1 MLRNLSIRAKLAV
14 LLVVP
19 LVLLLVAVVATSAR
33 EAVATSERR
42 HLAAYAGSTATINEF
57 FTALQTERK
66 DTVEYLAAPG
76 DADKAKVATDRA
88 ATDAAIAKV
97 TKAIADSGLDLTSG
111 TASGVYGN
119 VQKALGQ
126 TLPQVRN
133 AVDNSSTTPIAAL
146 STYSSISS
154 AATDLTV
161 AVAEDASDRDMA
173 QEIGAF
179 GYLLKRVDSLSVEQT
194 AGVLV
199 LQGRSTSALEDLRST
214 SIERG
219 AYFEQQARYRLG
231 TRGGAILDRQLSGG
245 DATSALA
252 FLNQDRNLFAAS
264 ATPSLTQSAWEGT
277 TDDVIAAYQSAT
289 SAIGD
294 DVATQADAAA
304 RSDLTGTIALLAGAL
319 LVFAGVTLLGVRVAR
334 SIGRRLRDLATAA
347 TEVRDELP
355 RMVERMQT
363 PGEGPGVEFTPL
375 SIVSHDEIGDVTKV
389 INDLNETT
397 FRIAGEQAA
406 LRASIAE
413 MFVNVAR
420 RDQTLLAR
428 QLAFL
433 DQLERTEENPDTLED
448 LFTLDHLATR
458 MRRNAES
465 LLVLAGINTGRRLR
479 RPLPLSDVVRTAAGE
494 IEHYDRVDL
503 ALQVDPPVVGHLAL
517 SASHMIAELLEN
529 ATNFSDPGTRVVV
542 GTAETDRG
550 VEVSIKDTGL
560 GMNADEVETA
570 HQRIS
575 GGRAS
580 EFVGAQRLG
589 FYVVGRLA
597 GRLDVEV
604 EFETSEGHGTTV
616 TLVLPAALFTPGSVK
631 GAEPELA
638 ALDSGLPQPGLPG
651 GVSALPDVSA
661 LPEAPSALP
670 GGAGGLPTRSKA
682 ARPAAA
688 PSGPNS
694 IVSNPLAASGLGDA
708 LSETLSKSAAE
719 AAASSEV
726 GVNAPKA
733 TIEGRQLPTRK
744 RSAQAQAKVDA
755 TPAPAPV
762 VPAPVVPAPVIPVL
776 PVPESDWKPATAPAG
791 AAAMPKRERKEPS
804 PATLAAAQDILPKAG
819 KKPRQVRESATPPKT
834 AAEAFWTSRKR
845 TEPEVKGSALDA
857 LDATRSE
864 APAPVVPAPIVPAPV
879 VEVPVEAAVPAPVVE
894 AAVPA
899 PVVEAPV
906 VEAPV
911 VEVPVVETPVVLAPV
926 AEAPV
931 AEAPVV
937 PAPVVEVPVAEVPV
951 LEVPVGEAPASEA
964 PTAGRTVGEALR
976 QRNALAATA
985 LNALTEGQNF
995 TPSRGAGSAPLV
1007 RRQAGATAAAAK
1019 PAPARSTAANRQRR
1033 APADVRSML
1042 SGFQAGV
1049 SRGRAGENQ
1058 AEAAPE
1064 SGAAGEA

>member
-19 LVLLLVAVVATSAR
+19 LVLLLVAVVATA
-33 EAVATSERR
+33 AQNVTSTTERR
-42 HLAAYAGSTATINEF
+42 HLAAYAKSAQTINGF
-57 FTALQTERK
+57 FTALQAERRS
-66 DTVEYLAAPG
+66 TLEYLPAPTEEGKAEVAAS
-76 DADKAKVATDRA
+76 RA
-88 ATDAAIAKV
+88 ATDKAVAAV
-97 TKAIADSGLDLTSG
+97 TQAVADSGLDLTKGSS
-111 TASGVYGN
+111 ASVYAT
-119 VQKALGQ
+119 VQQALGQ
-126 TLPQVRN
+126 TLPQARA
-133 AVDNSSTTPIAAL
+133 AVDGGSTTTLATL
-146 STYSSISS
+146 TSYSAVTA

-161 AVAEDASDRDMA
+161 TVAEQAQDRELADDVA
-173 QEIGAF
+173 AF
-179 GYLLKRVDSLSVEQT
+179 GYLLKRVDALSVEQAAGDLVVQGDGST
-194 AGVLV
+194 AVN
-199 LQGRSTSALEDLRST
+199 DLRANA
-214 SIERG
+214 IEQG
-219 AYFEQQARYRLG
+219 AYFEQQARHRLG
-231 TRGGAILDRQLSGG
+231 EDTTGLLDAALNASQ
-245 DATSALA
+245 ANQALA
-252 FLNQDRNLFAAS
+252 FLNQDRNLFAATTG
-264 ATPSLTQSAWEGT
+264 TPSLAEGSWEDT
-277 TDDVIAAYQSAT
+277 SDQVIAAYRGAT
-289 SAIGD
+289 NEIAD
-294 DVATQADAAA
+294 DVAARADSASSRA
-304 RSDLTGTIALLAGAL
+304 LTGTLVLLAGAL
-319 LVFAGVTLLGVRVAR
+319 LVFAAVALFGLRVAR
-334 SIGRRLRDLATAA
+334 DIGRRLRALADAA
-347 TEVRDELP
+347 ITVRDELP

-375 SIVSHDEIGDVTKV
+375 AISSQDEIGEVTNV

-550 VEVSIKDTGL
+550 VEITIRDSGL
-560 GMNADEVETA
+560 GMNAEEVETA

-597 GRLDVEV
+597 GRLDVDV
-604 EFETSEGHGTTV
+604 EFVTSEGNGTTV

-631 GAEPELA
+631 AGEPELA
-638 ALDSGLPQPGLPG
+638 ALDSGLPALEG
-651 GVSALPDVSA
+651 GVSALPDGGVSA

-670 GGAGGLPTRSKA
+670 AGPGGLPTRT
-682 ARPAAA
+682 PAA
-688 PSGPNS
+688 PTGGPNT
-694 IVSNPLAASGLGDA
+694 IVSNPLAAEGLGDA
-708 LSETLSKSAAE
+708 LSATLQESAAE
-719 AAASSEV
+719 AASSSEV
-726 GVNAPKA
+726 NASAPKSKV
-733 TIEGRQLPTRK
+733 EGRQLPTR
-744 RSAQAQAKVDA
+744 RRTAQAQAKA
-755 TPAPAPV
+755 EAPPASPAPV
-762 VPAPVVPAPVIPVL
+762 APAAPVVAS
-776 PVPESDWKPATAPAG
+776 EEDWKPVTASAPTTS
-791 AAAMPKRERKEPS
+791 AMPKRERKPEAPT
-804 PATLAAAQDILPKAG
+804 ALAAAQDILPTAG
-819 KKPRQVRESATPPKT
+819 KKTRKVRDTVAPPKT

-845 TEPEVKGSALDA
+845 SEATTAEASALDA
-857 LDATRSE
+857 LE
-864 APAPVVPAPIVPAPV
+864 ANR
-879 VEVPVEAAVPAPVVE
+879 AAQQTE
-894 AAVPA
+894 DA

-911 VEVPVVETPVVLAPV
+911 AEVPVVEAPAAAAPV
-926 AEAPV
+926 AI
-931 AEAPVV
+931 
-937 PAPVVEVPVAEVPV
+937 PAQ
-951 LEVPVGEAPASEA
+951 
-964 PTAGRTVGEALR
+964 TRTVGEALR
-976 QRNALAATA
+976 QRSALAADALTA
-985 LNALTEGQNF
+985 LTDGQNF
-995 TPSRGAGSAPLV
+995 TPSRGSGSAPLV

-1019 PAPARSTAANRQRR
+1019 PVPARTSAANRQRR

-1049 SRGRAGENQ
+1049 SRGRTEGDT
-1058 AEAAPE
+1058 PTTE
-1064 SGAAGEA
+1064 SGGDGDA

>member
-19 LVLLLVAVVATSAR
+19 LVLLLVAVVATA
-33 EAVATSERR
+33 AQDVTSTTERR
-42 HLAAYAGSTATINEF
+42 HLAAYAKSAQTINGF
-57 FTALQTERK
+57 FTALQTERRS
-66 DTVEYLAAPG
+66 TLEYLAAP
-76 DADKAKVATDRA
+76 ADDLKAQVATDRA
-88 ATDAAIAKV
+88 ATDAATAGV
-97 TKAIADSGLDLTSG
+97 SGAIQASGLDLTAGSSAVVY
-111 TASGVYGN
+111 AS
-119 VQKALGQ
+119 VQKALAE
-126 TLPQVRN
+126 TLPQTRA
-133 AVDNSSTTPIAAL
+133 AVDNGTTTPLAAL
-146 STYSSISS
+146 NSYSAVAS

-161 AVAEDASDRDMA
+161 TVAEQAQDRDLA
-173 QEIGAF
+173 DDIAAF
-179 GYLLKRVDSLSVEQT
+179 GYLLKRVDALSVEQS
-194 AGVLV
+194 AGDLIVQGDTNVALDVLRGNAIE
-199 LQGRSTSALEDLRST
+199 QGN
-214 SIERG
+214 
-219 AYFEQQARYRLG
+219 YFEAQARYRLHAD
-231 TRGGAILDRQLSGG
+231 GAAAL
-245 DATSALA
+245 DATLNSSQVTQSLA
-252 FLNQDRNLFAAS
+252 FLNQDRNIFAA
-264 ATPSLTQSAWEGT
+264 ATGTPSLPEKGWEETSGEVITAYRAATNEIAT
-277 TDDVIAAYQSAT
+277 T
-289 SAIGD
+289 
-294 DVATQADAAA
+294 VADRADAASSRA
-304 RSDLTGTIALLAGAL
+304 TLGTLVLVLGAL
-319 LVFAGVTLLGVRVAR
+319 LVFAAVALFGLRVAR
-334 SIGRRLRDLATAA
+334 DIGRRLRALSDAA
-347 TEVRDELP
+347 ITVRDELP

-363 PGEGPGVEFTPL
+363 PGEGPGVDFTPL
-375 SIVSHDEIGDVTKV
+375 EVTSTDEIGDVAHV

-550 VEVSIKDTGL
+550 VEITIKDSGL

-604 EFETSEGHGTTV
+604 EFVTSEGNGTTV

-631 GAEPELA
+631 AGEPELA
-638 ALDSGLPQPGLPG
+638 ALDSGLPSLEG
-651 GVSALPDVSA
+651 GVSALPDGGVSA
-661 LPEAPSALP
+661 LPDAPSALP
-670 GGAGGLPTRSKA
+670 AGPGGLPTRT
-682 ARPAAA
+682 PAA
-688 PSGPNS
+688 PTGGPNT
-694 IVSNPLAASGLGDA
+694 IVSNPLAAEGLGDA
-708 LSETLSKSAAE
+708 LSATLQKSAAE

-726 GVNAPKA
+726 NASAPTSKV
-733 TIEGRQLPTRK
+733 EGRQLPTR
-744 RSAQAQAKVDA
+744 RRTAQAQAKVEA
-755 TPAPAPV
+755 SPAPV
-762 VPAPVVPAPVIPVL
+762 APAAPVAPTVPVVAS
-776 PVPESDWKPATAPAG
+776 EEDWKPVTASAPTTS
-791 AAAMPKRERKEPS
+791 AMPKRERKAEAPT
-804 PATLAAAQDILPKAG
+804 ALAAAQDILPTAG
-819 KKPRQVRESATPPKT
+819 KKARKVRETVAPPKT

-845 TEPEVKGSALDA
+845 SEATTAEASALDA
-857 LDATRSE
+857 LEADRAAQQAEE
-864 APAPVVPAPIVPAPV
+864 APH
-879 VEVPVEAAVPAPVVE
+879 VE
-894 AAVPA
+894 A

-911 VEVPVVETPVVLAPV
+911 VETPVVEEPVAAVVEAPVVEAPVVETPVVETPV
-926 AEAPV
+926 VETPVVETPVVEAPV
-931 AEAPVV
+931 AAVVEAPVV
-937 PAPVVEVPVAEVPV
+937 ETPVAPVVAVPVAI
-951 LEVPVGEAPASEA
+951 PAQ
-964 PTAGRTVGEALR
+964 TRTVGEALR
-976 QRNALAATA
+976 QRSALAADALTA
-985 LNALTEGQNF
+985 LTDGQNF
-995 TPSRGAGSAPLV
+995 TPSRGSGSAPLV

-1019 PAPARSTAANRQRR
+1019 PVPARTSAANRQRR

-1049 SRGRAGENQ
+1049 SRGRTEGDT
-1058 AEAAPE
+1058 PTTE
-1064 SGAAGEA
+1064 SGGEGDA